1 MEFHRVARA
10 FNFSVLIT
18 LISTLKT
25 GFPATPPVSYNT
37 WALLVQL
44 LLQLC
49 QRAKYV
55 F

>member
-1 MEFHRVARA
+1 MELHRVARA

-18 LISTLKT
+18 LIGMLKT
-25 GFPATPPVSYNT
+25 GFSATPPVFYNI
-37 WALLVQL
+37 WAQLIQL

-49 QRAKYV
+49 QRAKYM